1 MRVEESHNF
10 IPDVDVRKKKGPD
23 DYGIADLTKY
33 YDKFLQPREYEDSTA
48 PLEVQFYFYA
58 RYFSDEVFGVDKAI
72 IHNDF
77 RQGLFYLYNVDWGD
91 GSAKDF
97 LTEPEKLGEN
107 KAVYHTYE
115 SSGTFKIT
123 GTMIRVKPN
132 KDYEPNGVIHH
143 KKFTLYININ
153 EGLDEDFIYFGTDG
167 SSFIPYKNTVPIIGG
182 YSEQSIYYQTIKRQ
196 LGIISD
202 DIIVE
207 TEFDDIGDRLKT
219 EVALDKMDNSYSN
232 NFNILNEYKKL
243 RYSSSEIED
252 ESTLIYSGMNT
263 FSKELGESIGNV
275 DLTEIRYFN
284 EPKQMWQMLGFE
296 DEEVAIPENLRYWK
310 NIIPKDYSIYN
321 REGIVQDSDGNYS
334 ITKTIENPLLGQ
346 IWLPEDGLS
355 YIPYY
360 PVLPKY
366 NSSGEFI
373 EGSSMGTEFDIRI
386 PFPMTAIIT
395 NENPIDDS
403 LKISINTNLKD
414 SNVYSDNSGKGNL
427 GFPYS
432 DFKPR
437 FTEQTLKPKKI
448 KNQGNVRKSNSN
460 GAF

>member
-1 MRVEESHNF
+1 
-10 IPDVDVRKKKGPD
+10 
-23 DYGIADLTKY
+23 
-33 YDKFLQPREYEDSTA
+33 
-48 PLEVQFYFYA
+48 
-58 RYFSDEVFGVDKAI
+58 
-72 IHNDF
+72 
-77 RQGLFYLYNVDWGD
+77 
-91 GSAKDF
+91 
-97 LTEPEKLGEN
+97 
-107 KAVYHTYE
+107 
-115 SSGTFKIT
+115 
-123 GTMIRVKPN
+123 
-132 KDYEPNGVIHH
+132 
-143 KKFTLYININ
+143 
-153 EGLDEDFIYFGTDG
+153 
-167 SSFIPYKNTVPIIGG
+167 
-182 YSEQSIYYQTIKRQ
+182 
-196 LGIISD
+196 
-202 DIIVE
+202 
-207 TEFDDIGDRLKT
+207 
-219 EVALDKMDNSYSN
+219 
-232 NFNILNEYKKL
+232 
-243 RYSSSEIED
+243 
-252 ESTLIYSGMNT
+252 MNT

-296 DEEVAIPENLRYWK
+296 DEEVAIPGNLRYWK

-334 ITKTIENPLLGQ
+334 ISRTIENPLQGQ
-346 IWLPEDGLS
+346 TWLPEDGLS